1 MRKIA
6 EALEQSRLAQVHA
19 LDMKL
24 RAENLIVLAK
34 LEPAV
39 EGSEQASF
47 IADHSELDSSD
58 LEFLSREYRGT
69 TEVAAYLEMNIST
82 LKRRLAAGAIENYR
96 DGKGAKRFVLTRSAV
111 EYRLN
116 QIKKEEE
123 G

>member
-34 LEPAV
+34 LEPAA
-39 EGSEQASF
+39 ERSEQASF
-47 IADHSELDSSD
+47 IAEHSELDSND

-96 DGKGAKRFVLTRSAV
+96 ERKGAKRFVLTRSAV